1 MQKLLE
7 SSVFL
12 LVVRSQF
19 VLLLALATYLSL
31 STSSGVVSVNIWDK
45 ALHFIGWAGLYGSL
59 QLASLFRANIFAA
72 AASLLLYSFVIE
84 IAQSYMGR
92 TFSLL
97 DLLANGVG
105 IAAAVLAI
113 VIAKRCFFFLGGR

>member
-1 MQKLLE
+1 MQNILTSTPCLI
-7 SSVFL
+7 VL
-12 LVVRSQF
+12 RAQF
-19 VLLLALATYLSL
+19 ILLLAAVTYLSL
-31 STSSGVVSVNIWDK
+31 TPSQGVVSINAWDK

-72 AASLLLYSFVIE
+72 ATLLLLYSFLIE
-84 IAQSYMGR
+84 VAQSYTGR

-113 VIAKRCFFFLGGR
+113 VIAKRCFFFLGER

>member
-7 SSVFL
+7 SSVLL

-31 STSSGVVSVNIWDK
+31 TTSSGVVSVNAWDK

-59 QLASLFRANIFAA
+59 QLACLFRANIFAA

-84 IAQSYMGR
+84 IAQSYTGR

-113 VIAKRCFFFLGGR
+113 VIAKRCFFFLGER